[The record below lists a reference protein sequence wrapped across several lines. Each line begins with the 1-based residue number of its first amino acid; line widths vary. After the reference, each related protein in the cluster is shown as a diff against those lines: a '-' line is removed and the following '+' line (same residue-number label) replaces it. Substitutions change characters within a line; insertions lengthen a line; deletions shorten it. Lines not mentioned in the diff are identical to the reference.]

1 MIIWAFM
8 TMEVQ
13 NIPNWFRVLLFVTG
27 GIAIALS
34 GFVIA
39 YPIATTLFLLVFL
52 GIALIAIGI
61 SNIADGLAIKRMSK
75 VFRAIDVI
83 IGIAAVIGGFVA
95 LTHPVVALVSLIW
108 LVTIF
113 VFIYGA
119 GLVATGVSRE
129 NKSKGARIASIVLGS
144 IVLIFSGVLLEFPG
158 LALPVMIILLS
169 ITLLMKGI
177 DRIISGAIGK
187 VIVIGVPSKSTST
200 KTTNQTPETEGQSSK
215 DYKVEGGK

>member
-1 MIIWAFM
+1 M
-8 TMEVQ
+8 TMEIQ

-34 GFVIA
+34 GFVMA
-39 YPIATTLFLLVFL
+39 YPIAATLFLLVFL

-83 IGIAAVIGGFVA
+83 IGIAAIIGGFFA

-108 LVTIF
+108 LVTLF
-113 VFIYGA
+113 VFIYGV

-158 LALPVMIILLS
+158 LTLPVMIILLS
-169 ITLLMKGI
+169 ITLFIKGI

-187 VIVIGVPSKSTST
+187 VIVIGVPSPSKSTST
-200 KTTNQTPETEGQSSK
+200 KTTNQTPETEGQTSN

>member
-1 MIIWAFM
+1 M

-13 NIPNWFRVLLFVTG
+13 KIPNWFRVLLFVTG

-34 GFVIA
+34 GFVMA
-39 YPIATTLFLLVFL
+39 YPIAATLFLLVFV

-83 IGIAAVIGGFVA
+83 IGIAAIIGGFFA

-119 GLVATGVSRE
+119 GLVATGVSRD
-129 NKSKGARIASIVLGS
+129 NKSKGVRIASIVLGS

-158 LALPVMIILLS
+158 LTLPVMIVLLS
-169 ITLLMKGI
+169 ITLFIKGI
-177 DRIISGAIGK
+177 DRIIAGAIGK
-187 VIVIGVPSKSTST
+187 VIVIGVPSTSKSTST
-200 KTTNQTPETEGQSSK
+200 KTTNQTPETESQANKDSK
-215 DYKVEGGK
+215 GGGGK